1 MMLAVARSSLAVS
14 LLRYRRSWGLWL
26 LLLIAPVG
34 ARLMISD
41 EQGQGVVIAIGG
53 HLPVLTSPVLGV
65 WLGIVVSTLLLPIGY
80 IYLRSNTNRRQPW
93 QVEEVTAASR
103 IGIMFGRFAGD
114 AAVLLAMLAALNVAG
129 WFLGL
134 LLVSGSLNLWQISY
148 ALWLVAAPALIGVAA
163 IRVLFDALPW
173 LRRGLGDLCYVI
185 LWIASIAMPAS
196 VDGLPSSFAT
206 NMADFPG
213 FVRPLVGPLPD
224 NDKDLAVGGM
234 DVLPGRV
241 SLDVMAGLHAP
252 GYVASRGAWIGIA
265 LALVLLAGVVYRPHK
280 AKPRSRRQGWLARWL
295 TPGPPPPAD
304 PIAPAARPARHALV
318 QLVIAE
324 MRLIGSGRIFL
335 LLAAGSAVLG
345 LFGDYRHL
353 GSPAQLLLLIFALS
367 AHCGRSEQ
375 AGLRALT
382 RTMAQPPAARR
393 IATLIAAT
401 AWAVVLAIPALTR
414 DPSALLLAL
423 ASGAGIGLI
432 GVTLATFSGSGFAP
446 RLVLLIG
453 WYVYLST

>member
-14 LLRYRRSWGLWL
+14 LLRYRRSWGLWV

-34 ARLMISD
+34 ARFMISD

-53 HLPVLTSPVLGV
+53 HLPVLTSAVLGV

-80 IYLRSNTNRRQPW
+80 IYLRSNTNRHQPW

-103 IGIMFGRFAGD
+103 TGIMLGRFAGD

-134 LLVSGSLNLWQISY
+134 LLVSGPLNLWHISY

-173 LRRGLGDLCYVI
+173 LRRGLGDLCYFI
-185 LWIASIAMPAS
+185 LWIASIAMPAT
-196 VDGLPSSFAT
+196 VNGLPSSFAT
-206 NMADFPG
+206 NMVDFPG
-213 FVRPLVGPLPD
+213 FIRPLVGPLPG

-241 SLDVMAGLHAP
+241 SLDVMAGLDAP
-252 GYVASRGAWIGIA
+252 GYVAARAAWIGIA
-265 LALVLLAGVVYRPHK
+265 LALVLLAGVIYRPHK
-280 AKPRSRRQGWLARWL
+280 AKPRSRRHGWLARWL

-304 PIAPAARPARHALV
+304 PAAPAARRVRHAFV
-318 QLVIAE
+318 WLVIAE

-353 GSPAQLLLLIFALS
+353 GSPAQLVLLIFALS
-367 AHCGRSEQ
+367 AHSGRSEQ
-375 AGLRALT
+375 PGLRALT
-382 RTMAQPPAARR
+382 RTMTQPPMARR
-393 IATLIAAT
+393 AATLIAVSCWT
-401 AWAVVLAIPALTR
+401 VLLAVPAMTL
-414 DPSALLLAL
+414 DPSAVLLAL
-423 ASGAGIGLI
+423 GCGAGAGLTGI
-432 GVTLATFSGSGFAP
+432 TLAAISGSAFAP

-453 WYVYLST
+453 WYVYLSS